1 MSDATET
8 LTIRPPVGKVLR
20 LPFALRGPALEYPL
34 ATRVLRYWDEVRG
47 PRSAPARSEIDP
59 RHLAEALEFT
69 FIAEFVT
76 PDIARL
82 RIAGRQ
88 FEDLLGMDPRGMPLG
103 VYFSLDAR
111 EELAMA
117 LAQVSQGARAQLP
130 LRGESGL
137 GKPGLDGLL
146 LLLPLTDGAGQ
157 ITRVLGVLETHGQ
170 IGRTPRRF
178 KLAGQKMQI
187 TPSAPEPAQA
197 RPAPTRAGV
206 ETTPPVSSQSVS
218 PKSVSSQSVSPR
230 PAPGT
235 RARLR
240 LIKGGRA

>member
-1 MSDATET
+1 MSDAPDT
-8 LTIRPPVGKVLR
+8 LTVRPPASKLLR

-34 ATRVLRYWDEVRG
+34 ATQVLRYWDDVRG
-47 PRSAPARSEIDP
+47 DRHAPARSEIDP
-59 RHLAEALEFT
+59 RHMAQALEYT

-103 VYFSLDAR
+103 VYFSLNAR
-111 EELAMA
+111 DELALA
-117 LAQVSQGARAQLP
+117 LAQVRQGARAQLP
-130 LRGESGL
+130 LRGESGM

-146 LLLPLTDGAGQ
+146 LLLPLTDSAGE

-178 KLAGQKMQI
+178 KLAAQQVRI
-187 TPSAPEPAQA
+187 TPQPQPAIQTQPRIAPE
-197 RPAPTRAGV
+197 RPTHSG
-206 ETTPPVSSQSVS
+206 
-218 PKSVSSQSVSPR
+218 R
-230 PAPGT
+230 PQ
-235 RARLR
+235 LR
-240 LIKGGRA
+240 VIKGGRAG

>member
-1 MSDATET
+1 MSDAPET
-8 LTIRPPVGKVLR
+8 LTVRQPTGKLLR
-20 LPFALRGPALEYPL
+20 LPFALRGPVLEYPL
-34 ATRVLRYWDEVRG
+34 ATQVLRYWDDLRG
-47 PRSAPARSEIDP
+47 TRSAPARSEIDP
-59 RHLAEALEFT
+59 RHISQALEYT

-111 EELAMA
+111 DELALA
-117 LAQVSQGARAQLP
+117 LAQVAQGARAQLP

-146 LLLPLTDGAGQ
+146 LLLPLTGAAGQ

-178 KLAGQKMQI
+178 KLAASEARI
-187 TPSAPEPAQA
+187 TAPVQAPPTASVPATKPL
-197 RPAPTRAGV
+197 PAAKPATAAA
-206 ETTPPVSSQSVS
+206 PV
-218 PKSVSSQSVSPR
+218 R

-235 RARLR
+235 RPQLR
-240 LIKGGRA
+240 VIKGGRAS

>member
-1 MSDATET
+1 MSDTNDT
-8 LTIRPPVGKVLR
+8 LTVRPQTGTLLR

-34 ATRVLRYWDEVRG
+34 ASQVLHYWETVREG
-47 PRSAPARSEIDP
+47 RTAPARSEIDP
-59 RHLAEALEFT
+59 RNISQALEYT

-111 EELAMA
+111 DELALA
-117 LAQVSQGARAQLP
+117 LGQVSQGARAQLP

-146 LLLPLTDGAGQ
+146 LLLPLTDAAGR
-157 ITRVLGVLETHGQ
+157 ISRVLGVLETHGQ

-178 KLAGQKMQI
+178 KLAAQQI
-187 TPSAPEPAQA
+187 
-197 RPAPTRAGV
+197 RI
-206 ETTPPVSSQSVS
+206 TTPPASLPPVVATGF
-218 PKSVSSQSVSPR
+218 R
-230 PAPGT
+230 PAESGLAASPPPIRPAAVG
-235 RARLR
+235 RPRLR
-240 LIKGGRA
+240 VIKGGRAG